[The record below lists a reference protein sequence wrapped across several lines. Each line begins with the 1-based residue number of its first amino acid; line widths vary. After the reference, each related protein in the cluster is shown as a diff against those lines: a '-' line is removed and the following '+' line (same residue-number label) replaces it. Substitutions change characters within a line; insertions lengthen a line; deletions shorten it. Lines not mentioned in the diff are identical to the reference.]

1 MIRPLLAVAA
11 AIASIC
17 AGLAAPARAEGMLT
31 LRDRLLVV
39 SSNTTITVA
48 TQLVGA
54 FADRHPGVPRP
65 ELRLADTQPALE
77 FFCAG
82 IGPETPDIAILA
94 RRMPGTMYE
103 ACQEN
108 DVRDIVEIRIGL
120 GAIALAVNRG
130 DPTPDL
136 AARHVYEALAAER
149 VSEDGFV
156 PNRTATWAELAPHLP
171 DLPIRVVVPEADS
184 GTRQL
189 FEDLVLEGGCRYV
202 KGIRLIFE
210 AAYRRS
216 KCITLRDDGVVIAAP
231 LLDVA
236 AVVLASPRG
245 TIGVMPLTDVTGS
258 GGNLVA
264 LSIDGVHPDPASVS
278 ALDYEPTRVVYLYAK
293 RQHSRNRNGIGVVR
307 GIHEMLAEATREGAI
322 GPGGYLVNAGL
333 IPLSPAGRL
342 AQRQLAERMTPMSAR

>member
-1 MIRPLLAVAA
+1 MIRPLLAVAVA
-11 AIASIC
+11 VASIC
-17 AGLAAPARAEGMLT
+17 AGPAAPARAEGMLT

-39 SSNTTITVA
+39 SSNTTIAVA

-54 FADRHPGVPRP
+54 FADRHQGVLRP

-149 VSEDGFV
+149 VGEDGFV

-171 DLPIRVVVPEADS
+171 DLPIRVVVPEPGS

-236 AVVLASPRG
+236 AVVLASPPG

-278 ALDYEPTRVVYLYAK
+278 ALDYDATRVVYLYAK

-307 GIHEMLAEATREGAI
+307 GIHEMLAEATRESAI

-333 IPLSPAGRL
+333 IPLSPAQRV
-342 AQRQLAERMTPMSAR
+342 AQRQLAEQMTPMSAR